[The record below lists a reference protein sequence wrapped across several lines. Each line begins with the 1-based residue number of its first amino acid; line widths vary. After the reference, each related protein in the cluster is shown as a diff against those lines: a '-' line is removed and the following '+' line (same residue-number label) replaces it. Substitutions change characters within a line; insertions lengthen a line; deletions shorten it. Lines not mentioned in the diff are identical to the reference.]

1 MKRFEQTVARS
12 IAQTITRV
20 ITKALLPLALLTVTV
35 VQASPIADETGFSGE
50 IQPLIGVMSSRSN
63 LAVSSDQK
71 RIDSLYSLS
80 SRETRPIGGV
90 LGQIDYTIV
99 PRELSLYAGTPR
111 SALADGEIGVEVG
124 ARYLV
129 GGVGLLTAGVIPVT
143 VNDSEVWSD
152 PFVVGTRRDATDAD
166 RRGLHLGLAGIAGT
180 GLSVD
185 YRLYRRDLDEERSG
199 QALALGLS
207 PAERRLLE
215 REGTEHRF
223 DVNYRVALTDGFSL
237 TPGVQYRRLD
247 ADGAANR
254 GWLLRPQLTAQ
265 YDIDRWSISMTG
277 YYGVDRYDARQPI
290 FDEYRDG
297 KEMGLVAGVRYAEPF
312 GWSNWSVDAYGVWS
326 ERDSDIRF
334 YDQQTGLFAVGLGYR
349 F

>member
-1 MKRFEQTVARS
+1 MKSSEKLVSRA
-12 IAQTITRV
+12 IAQV
-20 ITKALLPLALLTVTV
+20 AGLVLLPLSPLLVTAAH
-35 VQASPIADETGFSGE
+35 ASPIAEEVGLSGE
-50 IQPLIGVMSSRSN
+50 IQPLIGVISSRSN

-71 RIDSLYSLS
+71 GIDSLYSLS
-80 SRETRPIGGV
+80 SRETRPIGGA
-90 LGQIDYTIV
+90 LGQIDYTVV
-99 PRELSLYAGTPR
+99 PRKLSLYAGTPR

-124 ARYLV
+124 ARYRV

-152 PFVVGTRRDATDAD
+152 PFVIGSLREATDVD
-166 RRGLHLGLAGIAGT
+166 RRGLHLGLAGIVGS

-185 YRLYRRDLDEERSG
+185 YRLYRRDIDEERSG
-199 QALALGLS
+199 LTLGLS
-207 PAERRLLE
+207 AGERGLLA

-223 DVNYRVALTDGFSL
+223 DLNYRVALTDHFSL

-254 GWLLRPQLTAQ
+254 GWLLRPQLSARLE
-265 YDIDRWSISMTG
+265 IERWQLTMTG
-277 YYGVDRYDARQPI
+277 YYGVDRYDARQPV

-297 KEMGLVAGVRYAEPF
+297 RELGVAAGVRYAEPF
-312 GWSNWSVDAYGVWS
+312 GWSNWSVNAYGVWS
-326 ERDSDIRF
+326 QRDSDIRF
-334 YDQQTGLFAVGLGYR
+334 YDERTGLFAVGLGYR